1 MKNLTRNIFKIF
13 AVLFIVYGC
22 ELNDY
27 FLERQPLDKIS
38 DASFWN
44 TENDLMVYNNTF
56 YDLTKND
63 NTYPFLMG
71 HDDGFDSNSGVKR
84 GGDFGHTV
92 WRLNHTDVAMSGA
105 P

>member
-1 MKNLTRNIFKIF
+1 MFKEMKNLTRNIFRIF

-22 ELNDY
+22 ELNDE

-44 TENDLMVYNNTF
+44 TENDLMVYNHTF

-71 HDDGFDSNSGVKR
+71 HDDGFDSHRISYTHLRWYVG
-84 GGDFGHTV
+84 
-92 WRLNHTDVAMSGA
+92 
-105 P
+105 